1 MPQTTMEVFRWS
13 GTGYRAT
20 YNESFT
26 AVYEDDDGNAEG
38 YLDSDERVSIDGG
51 AFNGTNSQPYS
62 IQISFTDVDGNDHV
76 ETFNFFHTSD
86 GGWYFSPLPGS
97 EFTVGATLG
106 SYQSHTVGWS
116 YSDVVC
122 FASGTMI
129 DTLEGTKPVEAL
141 IAGDTV
147 ITRDG
152 TPKPLMLNMSRQ
164 LGLDE
169 LQENPKLY
177 PVRISAG
184 ALGEGL
190 PHRDLLVSRQHRML
204 ITSKIAERMFG
215 APEVLISAIRLT
227 DLPGIFVDE
236 DVQSVTYHHL
246 LLENHQIIFAEGAPT
261 ESLLTGAEAMQTLA
275 PEQLEELQI
284 LFPALQDM
292 NAPQPASKIPTA
304 KGQKKLVARHGQ
316 NQQPLHRKSA
326 G

>member
-1 MPQTTMEVFRWS
+1 MPQHTMEVFRWS

-20 YNESFT
+20 YNESHT
-26 AVYEDDDGNAEG
+26 AVYQDDDGFAEG
-38 YLDSDERVSIDGG
+38 NRDSDERVSIDGG
-51 AFNGTNSQPYS
+51 SFLNTNSHPYS
-62 IQISFTDVDGNDHV
+62 IQVSFTDVNGVDHV

-86 GGWYFSPLPGS
+86 GGWYFAPLADS
-97 EFTVGATLG
+97 AFTVGATLG
-106 SYQSHTVGWS
+106 SRQSYSIGWS

-122 FASGTMI
+122 FASGTKI
-129 DTLEGTKPVEAL
+129 ETPDGVKPVETL
-141 IAGDTV
+141 IDGDL
-147 ITRDG
+147 ILTRDAG
-152 TPKPLMLNMSRQ
+152 AKPLILNMSRI
-164 LGLDE
+164 LSRDALE
-169 LQENPKLY
+169 ENPKLF

-190 PHRDLLVSRQHRML
+190 PRRDLLVSRQHRML

-246 LLENHQIIFAEGAPT
+246 LLEDHQIIFAEGAPA
-261 ESLLTGAEAMQTLA
+261 ESLLTGEEAMQTLA

-284 LFPALQDM
+284 LFPELQSM
-292 NAPQPASKIPTA
+292 TAANPASKIPTA
-304 KGQKKLVARHGQ
+304 KSQRKLVARHGQ
-316 NQQPLHRKSA
+316 NQQPLHRKNF